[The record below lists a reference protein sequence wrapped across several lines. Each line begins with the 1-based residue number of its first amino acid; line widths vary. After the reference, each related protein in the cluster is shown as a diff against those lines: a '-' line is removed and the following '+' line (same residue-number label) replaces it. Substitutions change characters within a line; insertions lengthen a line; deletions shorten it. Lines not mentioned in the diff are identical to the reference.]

1 MSLKSCPPCTGDCN
15 QGRSCPARQPVAR
28 ILLHPACAS
37 SPDAI
42 EAVEKATGLVAV
54 RDRRRPVV
62 RLLPALRL
70 VKGGSQ
76 AAKESA

>member
-1 MSLKSCPPCTGDCN
+1 MNRPN
-15 QGRSCPARQPVAR
+15 VY
-28 ILLHPACAS
+28 LHPACAS

-62 RLLPALRL
+62 RLVPALFL
-70 VKGGSQ
+70 VK
-76 AAKESA
+76 KVSA

>member
-1 MSLKSCPPCTGDCN
+1 MKPN
-15 QGRSCPARQPVAR
+15 VF
-28 ILLHPACAS
+28 LHPACAS

-62 RLLPALRL
+62 RLVPVLRL
-70 VKGGSQ
+70 VKSE
-76 AAKESA
+76 KVSA

>member
-1 MSLKSCPPCTGDCN
+1 MKPN
-15 QGRSCPARQPVAR
+15 VF
-28 ILLHPACAS
+28 LHPACAS

-62 RLLPALRL
+62 RLVPALRL
-70 VKGGSQ
+70 VKGGGH
-76 AAKESA
+76 AAKVSA